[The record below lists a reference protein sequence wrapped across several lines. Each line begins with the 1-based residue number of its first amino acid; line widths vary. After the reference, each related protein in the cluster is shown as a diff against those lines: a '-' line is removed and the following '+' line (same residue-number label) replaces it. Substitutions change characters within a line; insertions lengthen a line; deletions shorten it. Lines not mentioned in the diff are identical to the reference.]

1 MEKRLVAKQLISLAR
16 SLLHD
21 DVKKASVE
29 PELGSTV
36 QAEGVAVTDLAQLL
50 GNLTITGIYIGNGYL
65 FDQKHHKKVYHI
77 ILPVKKVLE
86 SPTPET
92 IAIANKYHNLLRE
105 RREQDKQRLQNE
117 AAEREKNF
125 LMVIDLLEKVPGVK
139 KSTHPHARFAWELSK
154 QDPNVRTSLNE
165 FFMHLKRLDYKGS
178 NTPTGMYYRPSKIK
192 TGFPTFDIDGQSDD
206 TKILI
211 LVI

>member
-1 MEKRLVAKQLISLAR
+1 MVAKQLISLAS

-21 DVKKASVE
+21 DAKKAAAE
-29 PELGSTV
+29 PEVGSV
-36 QAEGVAVTDLAQLL
+36 VIAEGIAATDLAQLL
-50 GNLTITGIYIGNGYL
+50 GNLTITGVYIGNGYL
-65 FDQKHHKKVYHI
+65 YDQKHHKKLYRI
-77 ILPVKKVLE
+77 QLPVKRVLE

-92 IAIANKYHNLLRE
+92 IAIADKYHNLLRE
-105 RREQDKQRLQNE
+105 RREQDKQRLQSE

-125 LMVIDLLEKVPGVK
+125 LMVINILEKIPGVK
-139 KSTHPHARFAWELSK
+139 KATHPHARFAWELSK

-165 FFMHLKRLDYKGS
+165 FFMHLKRLDYRGS
-178 NTPTGMYYRPSKIK
+178 KTSTGMYYRPNKIK